1 MSRQG
6 TSFASVGRPVHS
18 CERRAMAIDTP
29 QFSGSGTITPGSGS
43 GASGTLHSDPV
54 QSGVIRGASEATGRI
69 SAATGAVG
77 DGLHEGVSRT
87 IAGVRGGAEQAERAS
102 QHWLDSSRSSVRS
115 RPLTW
120 IGLALVAGAA
130 IARLVR

>member
-1 MSRQG
+1 
-6 TSFASVGRPVHS
+6 
-18 CERRAMAIDTP
+18 MATETQTP
-29 QFSGSGTITPGSGS
+29 QFSGSGTISPGSGM
-43 GASGTLHSDPV
+43 GPGTLHSDPV

-69 SAATGAVG
+69 SAAAGAVG

-87 IAGVRGGAEQAERAS
+87 AAGVRTGAQQAELAS
-102 QHWLDSSRSSVRS
+102 QRWIESSRSSVRN

-120 IGLALVAGAA
+120 IGLALVAGAT

>member
-1 MSRQG
+1 
-6 TSFASVGRPVHS
+6 
-18 CERRAMAIDTP
+18 MAIETPTP
-29 QFSGSGTITPGSGS
+29 QFSGSGTISPGSGMGS
-43 GASGTLHSDPV
+43 SGTLHSDPV
-54 QSGVIRGASEATGRI
+54 QSGVIRGAAEATGRI
-69 SAATGAVG
+69 SAAAGAVG

-87 IAGVRGGAEQAERAS
+87 VAGVRTGAEQAELAS
-102 QHWLDSSRSSVRS
+102 QRWIESSRSSVRN